1 MQKTKPK
8 PPVLPTQYGLA
19 AAVSSAIVMFN
30 YGPPNQRN
38 CLSKPIKYQPPLLSV
53 TPSLDGTISDLA
65 WSPDGKTVAAVTE
78 RGISLYDHLGSAVD
92 FIDPPN
98 SNELIRA
105 CSFGW
110 KSSRYLY
117 FGGSDR
123 IVHVWDRK
131 DSKLVS
137 STAVRSM
144 QYHVSETLESINVT
158 HIVCVQ
164 PLDSSVNCIA
174 LSADDGKL
182 AVGSVSGSLLV
193 QSLKHNTSGKL
204 STPFVASVNQLAFYP
219 FKKSVM
225 AAASDDGTV
234 ALWDV
239 NHKTDPFQVKK
250 GAHSAPIQG
259 LAFAPCNKNF
269 YCTVGLD
276 KQLRFHDIQQS
287 SSSSILQSYEADGPL
302 MSVSINDDH
311 IVAIGTSNGTVLV
324 YDVRMKAVIHKF
336 DTLTE
341 QSVSRIRFQP
351 PRWAIDV
358 ASKEPAIL
366 PKNIQSAP
374 HDQRKDSTKPAISFE
389 DPMAM
394 FSPVNNNK
402 VSKRHSQDLRKALLK
417 TNAFSGSLNSVSDK
431 SQIKELK
438 QSSDIAHSVSS
449 NEKPI
454 SRMQST
460 QMHDDESPF
469 VVPTTD
475 KSALSTNNRAGHLHE
490 NPKPDFKI
498 EQLPF
503 EDSALDSTTLDYSKT
518 PTAAFSTRTLN
529 SALSSAA
536 TSVVS
541 AYPVASAEN
550 PDRPIIPPPLSVDA
564 DSILTTTPASNYSN
578 MTNRLTLT
586 ATDPALSS
594 YTASS
599 TTSTVRT
606 HAGLTSK
613 LPLDFTEAPQQ
624 REIIPSVVDEL
635 VKNDVAINTDSIAKH
650 MGLSTSHETKPAF
663 TAVSKVPDGSLSI
676 DNTSIQY
683 RLLRSVVEECL
694 HEHRQQTRANI
705 QNMHLEL
712 IRQFQLQ
719 EGYISELLQCE
730 SPMASMMKEL
740 AQLRLENQQL
750 RNLLARSPDSI
761 TLQTHLG

>member
-137 STAVRSM
+137 STA
-144 QYHVSETLESINVT
+144 
-158 HIVCVQ
+158 

-599 TTSTVRT
+599 TTST
-606 HAGLTSK
+606 
-613 LPLDFTEAPQQ
+613 